1 MYKLKK
7 MEEKELY
14 LKRLEMQGF
23 KSFVDKT
30 ILDFN
35 EGITAVVGPN
45 GSGKSNISD
54 AVKWV
59 LGEQS
64 PKTLR
69 GSRMEDVIFAGTES
83 RRPVGM
89 AEVSLIM
96 DNEDRVLNIDFSEVK
111 ITRRLYRS
119 GDSEYL
125 INNSQCRMKDIHLLF
140 ADTGIGKDGYSLIG
154 QGRVDE
160 ILNSKSDERRNIF
173 EDASG
178 IMKYRMRKAESERK
192 LNLTEQ
198 NLLRV
203 NDIVN
208 ELAHQIKPL
217 EKQAE
222 TAKKYLDFK
231 YALRDIEVNVLVDG
245 IDFAQERLEKIINDI
260 DILTA
265 DKQNAENML
274 EDIKKENTDKTEK
287 AKILSDM
294 LQSARESIY
303 SDEKKIEKLKSEI
316 EVNKEKIKAAEDNKQ
331 RLILEKE
338 QQKQKSSVYDIK
350 ISEMIEEI
358 AVLKSTLEEHQKET
372 ERLQDEYNELLKENE
387 NKKQEVSKASDAI
400 LEIKLKQGKAQSSIE
415 SFNKQIE
422 LITDRKVSIDNELEV
437 LESGSEIASGEI
449 EAAEKERSAVE
460 AKLEDTKQLFK
471 NKTEALETAKQNE
484 AKSTEKAAKISAK
497 LQSDSARLKLIKEME
512 DDYEGYAFSVKKVLS
527 LCTANPDFGKGIC
540 GAIAQIINVSAEYEI
555 AIEVA
560 LAQAYQNIVTETE
573 EDAKKAIEYL
583 KKGRYGRATFLP
595 LTAVNGR
602 RFEFDTVKI
611 LEDAAGYLGIASDLV
626 SFEDKYQKAVDS
638 LLGRVAVFDNLDN
651 ALRCASRNKYAFM
664 CVTLE
669 GDILR
674 TSGAITGGSAEKGK
688 SSAGTL
694 SRTREIPAL
703 EKSVSESQKQLKE
716 INESIEEYKNS
727 VKNLEREREILSGDV
742 RTLEVTFSQW
752 TAKCLAMREK
762 QAGESIRRGK
772 LVEELKVQVNSM
784 LAARNG
790 IEEALEAEK
799 ILEKELAEAEENLK
813 MHDIKREHSE
823 KLLEEANQNL
833 IRQKV
838 KDADLKVTLVKL
850 EEDKTRYTEALSEGA
865 EHLEYYNVQIKD
877 CEDSVNAIEK
887 ANDSLDEEIKKVSEV
902 KEANVVQLE
911 KYEEMKSG
919 LDKDLG
925 GMLDKITEINEKITL
940 YSDGLNKA
948 EIKKVREESEINSN
962 KNRLWEE
969 YELVFSAAKEL
980 MGGKRVENYPE
991 AAKKIKELKAQIKS
1005 LGPVNVNAVE
1015 EYESTMERY
1024 TFMSAQKQDM
1034 DEAKAKLQKVISELN
1049 AVMREQFMQQFKL
1062 IRENFKEVFIELF
1075 GGGKA
1080 DIVLDE
1086 TQDVLECGIEI
1097 QVQPPGKK
1105 LQNMMLLSGGERAL
1119 TAIALLFG
1127 ILKMHP
1133 SPFCLLDEIEA
1144 ALDDANVYRLSDY
1157 LKKIKDDIQFIMIT
1171 HRKGTMENACSL
1183 YGVTMEEKGISKV
1196 ISLKMNQ

>member
-1 MYKLKK
+1 M
-7 MEEKELY
+7 Y

-30 ILDFN
+30 VLDFN
-35 EGITAVVGPN
+35 NGITAVVGPN

-83 RRPVGM
+83 RKPVGM

-125 INNSQCRMKDIHLLF
+125 INNAQCRMKDIHLLF
-140 ADTGIGKDGYSLIG
+140 ADTGVGKDGYSLIG

-208 ELAHQIKPL
+208 ELQNQIKPL

-222 TAKKYLDFK
+222 TAKKYLDYK

-245 IDFAQERLEKIINDI
+245 IEFAEQRLEKVIKDI
-260 DILTA
+260 EILTK
-265 DKQNAENML
+265 DKEEAEGLL
-274 EDIKKENTDKTEK
+274 EDIKKDNFDKTEK
-287 AKILSDM
+287 SKILADM
-294 LQSARESIY
+294 LSSVREKIFEA
-303 SDEKKIEKLKSEI
+303 EKKIERLKSEI
-316 EVNKEKIKAAEDNKQ
+316 EINNEKIKASEDNKN
-331 RLILEKE
+331 RLALEKE
-338 QQKQKSSVYDIK
+338 QQKQKSGAYDIR
-350 ISEMIEEI
+350 IGEMKEEL
-358 AVLKSTLEEHQKET
+358 AVLKATLESHLAET
-372 ERLQDEYNELLKENE
+372 EKVQEQYNNEQQNNEEIKKEAA
-387 NKKQEVSKASDAI
+387 QVSDRI
-400 LEIKLKQGKAQSSIE
+400 LEIKLNQGKAQSLIE
-415 SFNKQIE
+415 SYNKQIE
-422 LITDRKVSIDNELEV
+422 MISQRKETIDSELKI
-437 LESGSEIASGEI
+437 LESSSEVAVNEI
-449 EAAEKERSAVE
+449 EAAEAEKISVE
-460 AKLEDTKQLFK
+460 HSLEDVKQEYK
-471 NKTEALETAKQNE
+471 NNLELLETSKQKQFDF
-484 AKSTEKAAKISAK
+484 ADKAMKVTSAI
-497 LQSDSARLKLIKEME
+497 QSDSARLKAIKEME
-512 DDYEGYAFSVKKVLS
+512 EDYEGYAFSVKKVLS
-527 LCTANPDFGKGIC
+527 LCKSNPDFGKGIC
-540 GAIAQIINVSAEYEI
+540 GAVAQIINVSSKYET
-555 AIEVA
+555 AIETA

-583 KKGRYGRATFLP
+583 KKGRFGRATFLP
-595 LTAVNGR
+595 LTAVSGR
-602 RFEFDTVKI
+602 RFDNETVNI
-611 LEDAAGYLGIASDLV
+611 LEGAMGFLGIASDLV
-626 SFEDKYQKAVDS
+626 DFDEKYTKAIDS

-651 ALRCASRNKYAFM
+651 ALKCASKNRYAFM

-669 GDILR
+669 GDLLR
-674 TSGAITGGSAEKGK
+674 TSGAITGGSTEKGK

-703 EKSVSESQKQLKE
+703 EKSIAANEKVLND
-716 INESIEEYKNS
+716 INAQISVCKDK
-727 VKNLEREREILSGDV
+727 VKNAEEKKDNLSSEI
-742 RTLEVTFSQW
+742 RTLEVQFSQW
-752 TAKCLAMREK
+752 SAKCMAMKEK
-762 QAGESIRRGK
+762 QAGETARRTK
-772 LVEELKVQVNSM
+772 LVEELKVQVYNM
-784 LAARNG
+784 LEAKNG
-790 IEEALEAEK
+790 IDASQNEQVDLEK
-799 ILEKELAEAEENLK
+799 ILSGALEKQK
-813 MHDIKREHSE
+813 MLDIKKEHSE
-823 KLLEEANQNL
+823 KLLEEVNQNL
-833 IRQKV
+833 IKQKV
-838 KDADLKVTLVKL
+838 KEADLKAAISKA
-850 EEDKTRYTEALSEGA
+850 EEDIVRYENALSEGA
-865 EHLEYYNVQIKD
+865 EHMEYYDVQISD
-877 CEDSVNAIEK
+877 CDKIIKQINENTKNALSQIETTTAEMNEDIAGLS
-887 ANDSLDEEIKKVSEV
+887 
-902 KEANVVQLE
+902 
-911 KYEEMKSG
+911 KYEAMKSE
-919 LDKDLG
+919 LDNDLG
-925 GMLDKITEINEKITL
+925 GMLEKITEVNDRISNYT
-940 YSDGLNKA
+940 DGLNKA

-969 YELVFSAAKEL
+969 YELVYTQAKEIT
-980 MGGKRVENYPE
+980 GGNHVENFPE
-991 AAKKIKELKAQIKS
+991 ASKKIKELKAAIKA

-1015 EYESTMERY
+1015 EYESTKERF
-1024 TFMSAQKQDM
+1024 TFMSTQKKDM
-1034 DEAKAKLQKVISELN
+1034 DETKAKLQKVISELN
-1049 AVMREQFMQQFKL
+1049 SVMREQFMQQFKL
-1062 IRENFKEVFIELF
+1062 IRANFKEVFSELF

-1157 LKKIKDDIQFIMIT
+1157 LKKIKDDTQFIMIT

-1196 ISLKMNQ
+1196 ISLKMNDN

>member
-1 MYKLKK
+1 M
-7 MEEKELY
+7 Y

-30 ILDFN
+30 VLDFN
-35 EGITAVVGPN
+35 KGITAVVGPN

-83 RRPVGM
+83 RKPVGM

-125 INNSQCRMKDIHLLF
+125 INNAQCRMKDIHLLF

-160 ILNSKSDERRNIF
+160 ILNSKSDDRRGIF

-208 ELAHQIKPL
+208 ELEHQIKPL

-222 TAKKYLDFK
+222 TAKKYLDYK

-245 IDFAQERLEKIINDI
+245 IDFAEERLQKINKDI
-260 DILTA
+260 EILVA
-265 DKQNAENML
+265 DKENAEAQL
-274 EDIKKENTDKTEK
+274 EDIKKENSDKTEK

-294 LQSARESIY
+294 LGATREKIY
-303 SDEKKIEKLKSEI
+303 NAEKKIEKLKSEI
-316 EVNKEKIKAAEDNKQ
+316 EINKEKIKAAEDNKK
-331 RLILEKE
+331 RLLLEKE
-338 QQKQKSSVYDIK
+338 QQKQKSGVYDIR
-350 ISEMIEEI
+350 INEMKQEIEILQESI
-358 AVLKSTLEEHQKET
+358 VEHQKNT
-372 ERLQDEYNELLKENE
+372 EIIQNEYNELLKQNDDIK
-387 NKKQEVSKASDAI
+387 NEVSAASDVI
-400 LEIKLKQGKAQSSIE
+400 LEVKLKQAKVQSSIE

-422 LITDRKVSIDNELEV
+422 LITDRKTGIDQELAV
-437 LESGSEIASGEI
+437 LESNSEIAVSEI
-449 EAAEKERSAVE
+449 VEAEKERDATE
-460 AKLEDTKQLFK
+460 AKFEDVKQIFK
-471 NKTEALETAKQNE
+471 NKSEALETAKQNE
-484 AKSTEKAAKISAK
+484 EKAVQKGAEISAK
-497 LQSDSARLKLIKEME
+497 LQSDAARLKAIKEME

-527 LCTANPDFGKGIC
+527 LCKSNPDFGKGIC
-540 GAIAQIINVSAEYEI
+540 GAVAQIIKVSAEYEV
-555 AIEVA
+555 AVEVA
-560 LAQAYQNIVTETE
+560 LAQSYQNIVTETE

-583 KKGRYGRATFLP
+583 KKGRFGRATFLP

-602 RFEFDTVKI
+602 RFEKDTVDI
-611 LEDAAGYLGIASDLV
+611 LEAAVGYIGIASDIV
-626 SFEDKYQKAVDS
+626 DFDDKYKKAVDS

-651 ALRCASRNKYAFM
+651 ALRCASKNKYAFM

-674 TSGAITGGSAEKGK
+674 TSGAITGGSQEKGK

-703 EKSVSESQKQLKE
+703 EKSVSINQKLLKE
-716 INESIEEYKNS
+716 TNDSIDNYRAS
-727 VKNLEREREILSGDV
+727 VKSLEAEREKLSGEV
-742 RTLEVTFSQW
+742 RFLEVNLSQW
-752 TAKCLAMREK
+752 AAKCVAMREK
-762 QAGESIRRGK
+762 QAGETARRGK
-772 LVEELKVQVNSM
+772 LVEELKLQVNSM
-784 LAARNG
+784 LAARRG
-790 IEEALEAEK
+790 IEEAVLEQSK
-799 ILEKELAEAEENLK
+799 LEEEIIKAEENLK
-813 MHDIKREHSE
+813 LCEVKKEHAE
-823 KLLEEANQNL
+823 KLLDEANQNL

-838 KDADLKVTLVKL
+838 KEADLKAAVSKSI
-850 EEDKTRYTEALSEGA
+850 EEKARFEEALFEGA
-865 EHLEYYNVQIKD
+865 EHMEYYDAQVLD
-877 CEDSVNAIEK
+877 CDNTINQVNAE
-887 ANDSLDEEIKKVSEV
+887 NEEYLKSIAVVDKS
-902 KEANVVQLE
+902 KEEEQDNLS
-911 KYEEMKSG
+911 KYEEMKLE
-919 LDKDLG
+919 LDEALG
-925 GMLDKITEINEKITL
+925 GMLDKITVINENITL
-940 YSDGLNKA
+940 YADGLNKA

-969 YELVFSAAKEL
+969 YELVYSAAKEIT
-980 MGGKRVENYPE
+980 GNKRVENYPE
-991 AAKKIKELKAQIKS
+991 ASKKIKELKAQIKA
-1005 LGPVNVNAVE
+1005 LGHVNVNAVE
-1015 EYESTMERY
+1015 EYETTKERY
-1024 TFMSAQKQDM
+1024 TFMSAQKKDM

-1049 AVMREQFMQQFKL
+1049 SVMRQQFMQQFKL
-1062 IRENFKEVFIELF
+1062 IRENFKDVFIELF

-1086 TQDVLECGIEI
+1086 SQDVLECNIEI

-1157 LKKIKDDIQFIMIT
+1157 LKKIKDEIQFIMIT

-1196 ISLKMNQ
+1196 ISLKMND

>member
-1 MYKLKK
+1 M
-7 MEEKELY
+7 Y

-30 ILDFN
+30 VLDFN
-35 EGITAVVGPN
+35 KGITAVVGPN

-83 RRPVGM
+83 RKPVGM

-125 INNSQCRMKDIHLLF
+125 INNAQCRMKDIHLLF

-160 ILNSKSDERRNIF
+160 ILNSKSDDRRGIF

-208 ELAHQIKPL
+208 ELEHQIKPL

-222 TAKKYLDFK
+222 TAKKYLDYK

-245 IDFAQERLEKIINDI
+245 IDFAEERLQKINKDI
-260 DILTA
+260 EILVA
-265 DKQNAENML
+265 DKENAEAQL
-274 EDIKKENTDKTEK
+274 EDIKKENSDKTEK

-294 LQSARESIY
+294 LGATREKIY
-303 SDEKKIEKLKSEI
+303 NAEKKIEKLKSEI
-316 EVNKEKIKAAEDNKQ
+316 EINKEKIKAAEDNKK
-331 RLILEKE
+331 RLLLEKE
-338 QQKQKSSVYDIK
+338 QQKQKSGVYDIR
-350 ISEMIEEI
+350 INEMKQEIEILQESI
-358 AVLKSTLEEHQKET
+358 VEHQKNT
-372 ERLQDEYNELLKENE
+372 EIIQNEYNELLKQNDDIK
-387 NKKQEVSKASDAI
+387 NEVSAASDVI
-400 LEIKLKQGKAQSSIE
+400 LEVKLKQAKAQSSIE

-422 LITDRKVSIDNELEV
+422 LITDRKTGIDQELAV
-437 LESGSEIASGEI
+437 LESNSEIAVSEI
-449 EAAEKERSAVE
+449 VEAEKERDATE
-460 AKLEDTKQLFK
+460 AKFEDVKQIFK
-471 NKTEALETAKQNE
+471 NKSEALETAKQNE
-484 AKSTEKAAKISAK
+484 AKAVQKGAEISAK
-497 LQSDSARLKLIKEME
+497 LQSDAARLKAIKEME

-527 LCTANPDFGKGIC
+527 LCKSNPDFGKGIC
-540 GAIAQIINVSAEYEI
+540 GAVAQIIKVSAEYEV
-555 AIEVA
+555 AVEVA
-560 LAQAYQNIVTETE
+560 LAQSYQNIVTETE

-583 KKGRYGRATFLP
+583 KKGRFGRATFLP

-602 RFEFDTVKI
+602 RFEKDTVDI
-611 LEDAAGYLGIASDLV
+611 LEAAAGYIGIASDIV
-626 SFEDKYQKAVDS
+626 DFDDKYKKAVDS

-651 ALRCASRNKYAFM
+651 ALRCASKNKYAFM

-674 TSGAITGGSAEKGK
+674 TSGAITGGSQEKGK

-703 EKSVSESQKQLKE
+703 EKSVSINQKLLKE
-716 INESIEEYKNS
+716 TNDSIDNYRAS
-727 VKNLEREREILSGDV
+727 VKSLEAEREKLSGEV
-742 RTLEVTFSQW
+742 RFLEVNLSQW
-752 TAKCLAMREK
+752 AAKCVAMREK
-762 QAGESIRRGK
+762 QAGETARRGK
-772 LVEELKVQVNSM
+772 LVEELKLQVNSM
-784 LAARNG
+784 LAARRG
-790 IEEALEAEK
+790 IEEAVLEQSK
-799 ILEKELAEAEENLK
+799 LEEEIIKAEENLK
-813 MHDIKREHSE
+813 LCEVKKEHAE
-823 KLLEEANQNL
+823 KLLDEANQNL

-838 KDADLKVTLVKL
+838 KEADLKAAVSKSI
-850 EEDKTRYTEALSEGA
+850 EEKARFEEALFEGA
-865 EHLEYYNVQIKD
+865 EHMEYYDAQVLD
-877 CEDSVNAIEK
+877 CDNIINQVNAE
-887 ANDSLDEEIKKVSEV
+887 NEEYLKSIAVVDKS
-902 KEANVVQLE
+902 KEEEQDNLS
-911 KYEEMKSG
+911 KYEEMKLE
-919 LDKDLG
+919 LDEALG
-925 GMLDKITEINEKITL
+925 GMLDKITVINENITL
-940 YSDGLNKA
+940 YADGLNKA

-969 YELVFSAAKEL
+969 YELVYSAAKEIT
-980 MGGKRVENYPE
+980 GNKRVENYPE
-991 AAKKIKELKAQIKS
+991 ASKKIKELKAQIKA
-1005 LGPVNVNAVE
+1005 LGHVNVNAVE
-1015 EYESTMERY
+1015 EYETTKERY
-1024 TFMSAQKQDM
+1024 TFMSAQKKDM

-1049 AVMREQFMQQFKL
+1049 SVMRQQFMQQFKL
-1062 IRENFKEVFIELF
+1062 IRENFKDVFIELF

-1086 TQDVLECGIEI
+1086 SQDVLECNIEI

-1157 LKKIKDDIQFIMIT
+1157 LKKIKDEIQFIMIT

-1196 ISLKMNQ
+1196 ISLKMND

>member
-1 MYKLKK
+1 
-7 MEEKELY
+7 
-14 LKRLEMQGF
+14 MQGF

-30 ILDFN
+30 VLDFN
-35 EGITAVVGPN
+35 NGITAVVGPN

-83 RRPVGM
+83 RKPVGM

-125 INNSQCRMKDIHLLF
+125 INNAQCRMKDIHLLF

-160 ILNSKSDERRNIF
+160 ILNSKSDDRRSIF

-192 LNLTEQ
+192 LNATEQ

-208 ELAHQIKPL
+208 ELEHQIKPL

-222 TAKKYLDFK
+222 TAKQYLDYK

-245 IDFAQERLEKIINDI
+245 IDFAEERLQKVVADI
-260 DILTA
+260 EILSA
-265 DKQNAENML
+265 DKERAEAQL
-274 EDIKKENTDKTEK
+274 DDIKRENSDKTEK
-287 AKILSDM
+287 AKILADM
-294 LQSARESIY
+294 LQATREKIY
-303 SDEKKIEKLKSEI
+303 TAEKKIEKLKSEI
-316 EVNKEKIKAAEDNKQ
+316 EINKEKIKAAEDNKR
-331 RLILEKE
+331 RLQLEKE
-338 QQKQKSSVYDIK
+338 QQKQKSGAYDIR
-350 ISEMIEEI
+350 IAEMAQEIIVLQQTIEDHQ
-358 AVLKSTLEEHQKET
+358 KSTEIIQN
-372 ERLQDEYNELLKENE
+372 EYSDLLAQSNDIKN
-387 NKKQEVSKASDAI
+387 EVSAATDNI
-400 LEIKLKQGKAQSSIE
+400 LELKLKQAKAQSSIE

-422 LITDRKVSIDNELEV
+422 LITDRKLSIDQELSV
-437 LESGSEIASGEI
+437 LESSSEIAVGEI
-449 EAAEKERSAVE
+449 EAAEKERASTE
-460 AKLEDTKQLFK
+460 GKLEDVKQLFK
-471 NKTEALETAKQNE
+471 NKTEALETARQNE
-484 AKSTEKAAKISAK
+484 IKFTDKCAKISAN
-497 LQSDSARLKLIKEME
+497 LQSDSARLKAIKEME
-512 DDYEGYAFSVKKVLS
+512 EDYEGYAFSVKKVLS
-527 LCTANPDFGKGIC
+527 LCKANSDFGKGIC
-540 GAIAQIINVSAEYEI
+540 GAVAQIIRVSAEYEM

-560 LAQAYQNIVTETE
+560 LAQSYQNIITETE

-583 KKGRYGRATFLP
+583 KKGRFGRATFLP

-602 RFEFDTVKI
+602 RFEAETVKI
-611 LEDAAGYLGIASDLV
+611 LENAVGYIGIASDIV
-626 SFEDKYQKAVDS
+626 NFDDKYKKAVDS

-651 ALRCASRNKYAFM
+651 ALRCASHNKYAFM

-703 EKSVSESQKQLKE
+703 EKAVADNQKLLRETTANVENCKA
-716 INESIEEYKNS
+716 S
-727 VKNLEREREILSGDV
+727 VKTFEAEREKLSGEV
-742 RTLEVTFSQW
+742 RTLEISLSQW

-762 QAGESIRRGK
+762 QAGETARRGK
-772 LVEELKVQVNSM
+772 LVEELKLQVNSM
-784 LAARNG
+784 LSARKG
-790 IEEALEAEK
+790 IEDSQEEQKEIEND
-799 ILEKELAEAEENLK
+799 ILKAEEDLK
-813 MHDIKREHSE
+813 LLEIKREHSQT
-823 KLLEEANQNL
+823 LLDEVNQNL

-838 KDADLKVTLVKL
+838 KEADLNAALAKTIDEKARY
-850 EEDKTRYTEALSEGA
+850 EEAISEGE
-865 EHLEYYNVQIKD
+865 EHMQYYDTQIGD
-877 CEDSVNAIEK
+877 CDNTISTIGADNDKCLKEIEIIEVSKEDENNNLS
-887 ANDSLDEEIKKVSEV
+887 
-902 KEANVVQLE
+902 
-911 KYEEMKSG
+911 KYEEMKKS
-919 LDKDLG
+919 LDDDLG
-925 GMLDKITEINEKITL
+925 GMLDKITDINERITL
-940 YSDGLNKA
+940 YVDGLNKA
-948 EIKKVREESEINSN
+948 EMKKVREESEINSN

-969 YELVFSAAKEL
+969 YELVYSAAKEIT
-980 MGGKRVENYPE
+980 GNKRVENFPE
-991 AAKKIKELKAQIKS
+991 ASKKIKDLKAKIKA

-1015 EYESTMERY
+1015 EYEATKERY
-1024 TFMSAQKQDM
+1024 TFMSAQKKDM
-1034 DEAKAKLQKVISELN
+1034 DEAKAKLQKIISELN
-1049 AVMREQFMQQFKL
+1049 SVMRQQFMQQFKL

-1086 TQDVLECGIEI
+1086 SQDVLECGIEI

-1157 LKKIKDDIQFIMIT
+1157 LKKIKDEIQFIMIT

-1196 ISLKMNQ
+1196 ISLKMND

>member
-1 MYKLKK
+1 M
-7 MEEKELY
+7 Y

-30 ILDFN
+30 VLDFN
-35 EGITAVVGPN
+35 KGITAVVGPN

-83 RRPVGM
+83 RKPVGM

-125 INNSQCRMKDIHLLF
+125 INNAQCRMKDIHLLF

-160 ILNSKSDERRNIF
+160 ILNSKSDDRRGIF

-208 ELAHQIKPL
+208 ELEHQIKPL

-222 TAKKYLDFK
+222 TAKKYLDYK

-245 IDFAQERLEKIINDI
+245 IDFAEERLQKINKDI
-260 DILTA
+260 EILVA
-265 DKQNAENML
+265 DKENAEAQL
-274 EDIKKENTDKTEK
+274 EDIKKENSDKTEK

-294 LQSARESIY
+294 LGATREKIY
-303 SDEKKIEKLKSEI
+303 NAEKKIEKLKSEI
-316 EVNKEKIKAAEDNKQ
+316 EINKEKIKAAEDNKK
-331 RLILEKE
+331 RLLLEKE
-338 QQKQKSSVYDIK
+338 QQKQKSGVYDIR
-350 ISEMIEEI
+350 INEMKQEIEILQESI
-358 AVLKSTLEEHQKET
+358 VEHQKNT
-372 ERLQDEYNELLKENE
+372 EIIQNEYNELLKQNDDIK
-387 NKKQEVSKASDAI
+387 NEVSAASDVI
-400 LEIKLKQGKAQSSIE
+400 LEVKLKQAKAQSSIE

-422 LITDRKVSIDNELEV
+422 LITDRDTGIDQELAV
-437 LESGSEIASGEI
+437 LESNSEIAVSEI
-449 EAAEKERSAVE
+449 VEAEKERDATE
-460 AKLEDTKQLFK
+460 AKFEDVKQIFK
-471 NKTEALETAKQNE
+471 NKSEALETAKQNE
-484 AKSTEKAAKISAK
+484 EKAVQKGAEISAK
-497 LQSDSARLKLIKEME
+497 LQSDAARLKAIKEME

-527 LCTANPDFGKGIC
+527 LCKSNPDFGKGIC
-540 GAIAQIINVSAEYEI
+540 GAVAQIIKVSAEYEV
-555 AIEVA
+555 AVEVA
-560 LAQAYQNIVTETE
+560 LAQSYQNIVTETE

-583 KKGRYGRATFLP
+583 KKGRFGRATFLP

-602 RFEFDTVKI
+602 RFEKDTVDI
-611 LEDAAGYLGIASDLV
+611 LEAAVGYIGIASDIV
-626 SFEDKYQKAVDS
+626 DFDDKYKKAVDS

-651 ALRCASRNKYAFM
+651 ALRCASKNKYAFM

-674 TSGAITGGSAEKGK
+674 TSGAITGGSQEKGK

-703 EKSVSESQKQLKE
+703 EKSVSVNQKLLKE
-716 INESIEEYKNS
+716 TNDSIDNYRAS
-727 VKNLEREREILSGDV
+727 VKSLEAEREKLSGEV
-742 RTLEVTFSQW
+742 RFLEVNLSQW
-752 TAKCLAMREK
+752 AAKCVAMREK
-762 QAGESIRRGK
+762 QAGETARRGK
-772 LVEELKVQVNSM
+772 LVEELKLQVNSM
-784 LAARNG
+784 LAARRG
-790 IEEALEAEK
+790 IEEAVLEQSK
-799 ILEKELAEAEENLK
+799 LEEEIIKAEENLK
-813 MHDIKREHSE
+813 LCEVKKEHAE
-823 KLLEEANQNL
+823 KLLDEANQNL

-838 KDADLKVTLVKL
+838 KEADLKAAVSKSI
-850 EEDKTRYTEALSEGA
+850 EEKARFEEALFEGA
-865 EHLEYYNVQIKD
+865 EHMEYYDAQVLD
-877 CEDSVNAIEK
+877 CDNIINQVNAE
-887 ANDSLDEEIKKVSEV
+887 NEEYLKSIAVVDKS
-902 KEANVVQLE
+902 KEEEQDNLS
-911 KYEEMKSG
+911 KYEEMKLE
-919 LDKDLG
+919 LDEALG
-925 GMLDKITEINEKITL
+925 GMLDKITVINENITL
-940 YSDGLNKA
+940 YADGLNKA

-969 YELVFSAAKEL
+969 YELVYSAAKEIT
-980 MGGKRVENYPE
+980 GNKRVENYPE
-991 AAKKIKELKAQIKS
+991 ASKKIKELKAQIKA
-1005 LGPVNVNAVE
+1005 LGHVNVNAVE
-1015 EYESTMERY
+1015 EYETTKERY
-1024 TFMSAQKQDM
+1024 TFMSAQKKDM

-1049 AVMREQFMQQFKL
+1049 SVMRQQFMQQFKL
-1062 IRENFKEVFIELF
+1062 IRENFKDVFIELF

-1086 TQDVLECGIEI
+1086 SQDVLECNIEI

-1157 LKKIKDDIQFIMIT
+1157 LKKIKDEIQFIMIT

-1196 ISLKMNQ
+1196 ISLKMND

>member
-1 MYKLKK
+1 M
-7 MEEKELY
+7 Y

-30 ILDFN
+30 VLDFN
-35 EGITAVVGPN
+35 KGITAVVGPN

-83 RRPVGM
+83 RKPVGM

-125 INNSQCRMKDIHLLF
+125 INNAQCRLKDIHLLF

-160 ILNSKSDERRNIF
+160 ILNNKSDDRRGIF

-178 IMKYRMRKAESERK
+178 IMKYRMRKIESERK

-208 ELAHQIKPL
+208 ELEHQIKPL

-222 TAKKYLDFK
+222 TAKKYLEYK

-245 IDFAQERLEKIINDI
+245 IDFAEERLQKINKDI
-260 DILTA
+260 EVLVA
-265 DKQNAENML
+265 DKEDAEAQL
-274 EDIKKENTDKTEK
+274 EDIKKENADKTEK

-294 LQSARESIY
+294 LGATREKIY
-303 SDEKKIEKLKSEI
+303 NAEKKIEKFKSEI
-316 EVNKEKIKAAEDNKQ
+316 EINKEKIKAAEDNKK

-338 QQKQKSSVYDIK
+338 QQKQKSGVYDIR
-350 ISEMIEEI
+350 INEMKQEIEILQESI
-358 AVLKSTLEEHQKET
+358 VEHQKNT
-372 ERLQDEYNELLKENE
+372 EIIQNDYNELLKQNE
-387 NKKQEVSKASDAI
+387 EIKNEVAAASNYI
-400 LEIKLKQGKAQSSIE
+400 LEVKLKQAKAQSSIE
-415 SFNKQIE
+415 SYNKQIE
-422 LITDRKVSIDNELEV
+422 LITDRKTGIDQELAV
-437 LESGSEIASGEI
+437 LESNSEITVSEI
-449 EAAEKERSAVE
+449 VAAEKERDDTA
-460 AKLEDTKQLFK
+460 AKFEDVKQVYK
-471 NKTEALETAKQNE
+471 NKSEALETAKQNE
-484 AKSTEKAAKISAK
+484 SKAVQKGAEISAR
-497 LQSDSARLKLIKEME
+497 LQSDAARLKAIKEME

-527 LCTANPDFGKGIC
+527 LCKSNSDFGKGIC
-540 GAIAQIINVSAEYEI
+540 GAVAQIIRVSAEYEV

-560 LAQAYQNIVTETE
+560 LAQSYQNIVTETE

-583 KKGRYGRATFLP
+583 KKGRFGRATFLP

-602 RFEFDTVKI
+602 RFEKDTVDI
-611 LEDAAGYLGIASDLV
+611 LEAAVGYIGIASDIV
-626 SFEDKYQKAVDS
+626 DFDDKYKKAVDS

-651 ALRCASRNKYAFM
+651 ALRCASKNKYAFM

-674 TSGAITGGSAEKGK
+674 TSGAITGGSQEKGK

-703 EKSVSESQKQLKE
+703 EKSVSINQKLLKE
-716 INESIEEYKNS
+716 TNDSIDNYRAS
-727 VKNLEREREILSGDV
+727 VKTLESEREKLSGEV
-742 RTLEVTFSQW
+742 RFLEVNLSQW
-752 TAKCLAMREK
+752 SAKCIAMHEK
-762 QAGESIRRGK
+762 QAGETARRGK
-772 LVEELKVQVNSM
+772 LVEELKLQVNSM
-784 LAARNG
+784 LVARRG
-790 IEEALEAEK
+790 IDEAVEEQSKLEEEIIK
-799 ILEKELAEAEENLK
+799 AEENLK
-813 MHDIKREHSE
+813 LCEVKKDHAE
-823 KLLEEANQNL
+823 KLLDEANQNL

-838 KDADLKVTLVKL
+838 KEADLKAAVTKSI
-850 EEDKTRYTEALSEGA
+850 EEKARFEEALFEGA
-865 EHLEYYNVQIKD
+865 EHIEYYDSQVLD
-877 CEDSVNAIEK
+877 CDNIINQVNADNEECLNNIAVLDKSKEEEQENLSK
-887 ANDSLDEEIKKVSEV
+887 YDEMKVELDE
-902 KEANVVQLE
+902 A
-911 KYEEMKSG
+911 
-919 LDKDLG
+919 LG
-925 GMLDKITEINEKITL
+925 GMLDKITLINENITL

-969 YELVFSAAKEL
+969 YELVYSAAKEII
-980 MGGKRVENYPE
+980 GNKRVENYPE
-991 AAKKIKELKAQIKS
+991 ASKKIKELKAQIKA
-1005 LGPVNVNAVE
+1005 LGHVNVNAVE
-1015 EYESTMERY
+1015 EYDTTKERY
-1024 TFMSAQKQDM
+1024 TFMSAQKKDM

-1049 AVMREQFMQQFKL
+1049 SVMRQQFMQQFKL
-1062 IRENFKEVFIELF
+1062 IRENFKDVFIELF

-1086 TQDVLECGIEI
+1086 SQDVLECNIEI

-1157 LKKIKDDIQFIMIT
+1157 LKKIKDEIQFIMIT

-1196 ISLKMNQ
+1196 ISLKMND

>member
-1 MYKLKK
+1 M
-7 MEEKELY
+7 Y

-35 EGITAVVGPN
+35 KGITAVVGPN

-83 RRPVGM
+83 RKPVGM

-125 INNSQCRMKDIHLLF
+125 INNAQCRMKDIHLLF

-208 ELAHQIKPL
+208 ELSHQIKPL

-222 TAKKYLDFK
+222 TAKKYLDYK

-245 IDFAQERLEKIINDI
+245 IDFAEERLEKILKDI
-260 DILTA
+260 EILSA
-265 DKQNAENML
+265 DKQGAEALL
-274 EDIKKENTDKTEK
+274 EDIRKDNADKTEK

-294 LQSARESIY
+294 LQATREKIY

-316 EVNKEKIKAAEDNKQ
+316 EINKEKIKAAEDNKR
-331 RLILEKE
+331 RLLLEKE
-338 QQKQKSSVYDIK
+338 QQKQKSGVFDIR
-350 ISEMIEEI
+350 IAEMKQEL
-358 AVLKSTLEEHQKET
+358 AVLQKTLEEHLKESDKIQNT
-372 ERLQDEYNELLKENE
+372 YNELQKQTEAI
-387 NKKQEVSKASDAI
+387 KQEVVLASEGI
-400 LEIKLKQGKAQSSIE
+400 LNVKLSQGKAQSAIE
-415 SFNKQIE
+415 SYNKQIE
-422 LITDRKVSIDNELEV
+422 LITDRKLSIDQELAV
-437 LESGSEIASGEI
+437 LESNSEIASGEI
-449 EAAEKERSAVE
+449 DAAEKERSLTE
-460 AKLEDTKQLFK
+460 AKFEDTKQIYK
-471 NKTEALETAKQNE
+471 NKSEALETAKQNE
-484 AKSTEKAAKISAK
+484 AKAVEKCAKISAA
-497 LQSDSARLKLIKEME
+497 LQSDSARLKAIKEME

-527 LCTANPDFGKGIC
+527 LCKSNPDFGKGIC
-540 GAIAQIINVSAEYEI
+540 GAVAQIIRVSAEYET

-602 RFEFDTVKI
+602 RFESETVKI
-611 LEDAAGYLGIASDLV
+611 LEESVGYLGIASDLV
-626 SFEDKYQKAVDS
+626 DFDSKYQKAVDG
-638 LLGRVAVFDNLDN
+638 LLGRVAVFNNLDN
-651 ALRCASRNKYAFM
+651 ALKCASRNRYAFM

-703 EKSVSESQKQLKE
+703 EKSVTLNQKLLNE
-716 INESIEEYKNS
+716 TNESVANYRSE
-727 VKNLEREREILSGDV
+727 VKSLELEREKLSGEV
-742 RTLEVTFSQW
+742 RSLEVSLSQW
-752 TAKCLAMREK
+752 TAKCTAMREK
-762 QAGESIRRGK
+762 QAGETARRGK
-772 LVEELKVQVNSM
+772 LVEELKVQVHSM
-784 LAARNG
+784 LDARKA
-790 IEEALEAEK
+790 IEEAQEEQKNLEVD
-799 ILEKELAEAEENLK
+799 LAKSEENLK
-813 MHDIKREHSE
+813 MIEIKQEHSE
-823 KLLEEANQNL
+823 KLLEDANQNL

-838 KDADLKVTLVKL
+838 KEANLKAAISKS
-850 EEDKTRYTEALSEGA
+850 EEDITRYEEAISEGA
-865 EHLEYYNVQIKD
+865 EHIEYYDSQVND
-877 CEDSVNAIEK
+877 CEKIINQINSNCDMCNAEIEK
-887 ANDSLDEEIKKVSEV
+887 VTALREENTANLSKYEALKNDLDE
-902 KEANVVQLE
+902 
-911 KYEEMKSG
+911 
-919 LDKDLG
+919 DLG

-940 YSDGLNKA
+940 YADGLNKA

-980 MGGKRVENYPE
+980 TGGKRVENFPE
-991 AAKKIKELKAQIKS
+991 ASKKIKELKAQIKA

-1015 EYESTMERY
+1015 EYEATKERY

-1034 DEAKAKLQKVISELN
+1034 DETKAKLQKIISELN
-1049 AVMREQFMQQFKL
+1049 GVMREQFMQQFKL
-1062 IRENFKEVFIELF
+1062 IRENFKEVFTELF

-1157 LKKIKDDIQFIMIT
+1157 LKKIKEEIQFIMIT

-1196 ISLKMNQ
+1196 ISLKMNE

>member
-1 MYKLKK
+1 M
-7 MEEKELY
+7 Y

-30 ILDFN
+30 VLDFN
-35 EGITAVVGPN
+35 KGITAVVGPN

-83 RRPVGM
+83 RKPVGM

-125 INNSQCRMKDIHLLF
+125 INNAQCRMKDIHLLF

-160 ILNSKSDERRNIF
+160 ILNSKSDDRRGIF

-208 ELAHQIKPL
+208 ELEHQIKPL

-222 TAKKYLDFK
+222 TAKKYLDYK

-245 IDFAQERLEKIINDI
+245 IDFAEERLQKINKDI
-260 DILTA
+260 EILVA
-265 DKQNAENML
+265 DKENAEAQL
-274 EDIKKENTDKTEK
+274 EDIKKENSDKTEK

-294 LQSARESIY
+294 LGATREKIY
-303 SDEKKIEKLKSEI
+303 NAEKKIEKLKSEI
-316 EVNKEKIKAAEDNKQ
+316 EINKEKIKAAEDNKK
-331 RLILEKE
+331 RLLLEKE
-338 QQKQKSSVYDIK
+338 QQKQKSGVYDIR
-350 ISEMIEEI
+350 INEMKQEIEILQESI
-358 AVLKSTLEEHQKET
+358 VEHQKNT
-372 ERLQDEYNELLKENE
+372 EIIQNEYNELLKQNDDIK
-387 NKKQEVSKASDAI
+387 NEVSAASDVI
-400 LEIKLKQGKAQSSIE
+400 LEVKLKQAKAQSSIE

-422 LITDRKVSIDNELEV
+422 LITDRKTGIDQELAV
-437 LESGSEIASGEI
+437 LESNSEIAVSEI
-449 EAAEKERSAVE
+449 VEAEKERDATE
-460 AKLEDTKQLFK
+460 AKFEDVKQIFK
-471 NKTEALETAKQNE
+471 NKSEALETAKQNE
-484 AKSTEKAAKISAK
+484 EKAVQKGAEISAK
-497 LQSDSARLKLIKEME
+497 LQSDAARLKAIKEME

-527 LCTANPDFGKGIC
+527 LCKSNPDFGKGIC
-540 GAIAQIINVSAEYEI
+540 GAVAQIIKVSAEYEV
-555 AIEVA
+555 AVEVA
-560 LAQAYQNIVTETE
+560 LAQSYQNIVTETE

-583 KKGRYGRATFLP
+583 KKGRFGRATFLP

-602 RFEFDTVKI
+602 RFEKDTVDI
-611 LEDAAGYLGIASDLV
+611 LEAAVGYIGIASDIV
-626 SFEDKYQKAVDS
+626 DFDDKYKKAVDS

-651 ALRCASRNKYAFM
+651 ALRCASKNKYAFM

-674 TSGAITGGSAEKGK
+674 TSGAITGGSQEKGK

-703 EKSVSESQKQLKE
+703 EKSVSVNQKLLKE
-716 INESIEEYKNS
+716 TNDSIDNYRAS
-727 VKNLEREREILSGDV
+727 VKSLEAEREKLSGEV
-742 RTLEVTFSQW
+742 RFLEVNLSQW
-752 TAKCLAMREK
+752 AAKCVAMREK
-762 QAGESIRRGK
+762 QAGETARRGK
-772 LVEELKVQVNSM
+772 LVEELKLQVNSM
-784 LAARNG
+784 LAARRG
-790 IEEALEAEK
+790 IEEAVLEQSK
-799 ILEKELAEAEENLK
+799 LEEEIIKAEENLK
-813 MHDIKREHSE
+813 LCEVKKEHAE
-823 KLLEEANQNL
+823 KLLDEANQNL

-838 KDADLKVTLVKL
+838 KEADLKAAVSKSI
-850 EEDKTRYTEALSEGA
+850 EEKARFEEALFEGA
-865 EHLEYYNVQIKD
+865 EHMEYYDAQVLD
-877 CEDSVNAIEK
+877 CDNIINQVNAE
-887 ANDSLDEEIKKVSEV
+887 NEEYLKSIAVVDKS
-902 KEANVVQLE
+902 KEEEQDNLS
-911 KYEEMKSG
+911 KYEEMKLE
-919 LDKDLG
+919 LDEALG
-925 GMLDKITEINEKITL
+925 GMLDKITVINENITL
-940 YSDGLNKA
+940 YADGLNKA

-969 YELVFSAAKEL
+969 YELVYSAAKEIT
-980 MGGKRVENYPE
+980 GNKRVENYPE
-991 AAKKIKELKAQIKS
+991 ASKKIKELKAQIKA
-1005 LGPVNVNAVE
+1005 LGHVNVNAVE
-1015 EYESTMERY
+1015 EYETTKERY
-1024 TFMSAQKQDM
+1024 TFMSAQKKDM

-1049 AVMREQFMQQFKL
+1049 SVMRQQFMQQFKL
-1062 IRENFKEVFIELF
+1062 IRENFKDVFIELF

-1086 TQDVLECGIEI
+1086 SQDVLECNIEI

-1157 LKKIKDDIQFIMIT
+1157 LKKIKDEIQFIMIT

-1196 ISLKMNQ
+1196 ISLKMND